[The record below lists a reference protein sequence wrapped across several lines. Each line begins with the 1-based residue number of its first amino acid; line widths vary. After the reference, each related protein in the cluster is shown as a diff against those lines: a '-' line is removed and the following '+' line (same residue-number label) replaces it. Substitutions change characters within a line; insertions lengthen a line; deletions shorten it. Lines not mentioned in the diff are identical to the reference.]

1 MCLCAQEEG
10 FRGTRE
16 GGGWGRG
23 SVAIRPAFPQSSASP
38 SLLCLLNPA
47 GMAVFLAMEIV
58 HFSSFVVLSVGRV
71 QGTLAGQSSLTL
83 LSQEMF
89 LAVGTRDSGLMA
101 GPGQETS
108 ALVLEW
114 VPL

>member
-1 MCLCAQEEG
+1 MCPCAREWG
-10 FRGTRE
+10 FGGTRE

-23 SVAIRPAFPQSSASP
+23 SMASEPAFPQSRASP
-38 SLLCLLNPA
+38 SSLCLSDPA

-83 LSQEMF
+83 LS
-89 LAVGTRDSGLMA
+89 
-101 GPGQETS
+101 
-108 ALVLEW
+108 
-114 VPL
+114 